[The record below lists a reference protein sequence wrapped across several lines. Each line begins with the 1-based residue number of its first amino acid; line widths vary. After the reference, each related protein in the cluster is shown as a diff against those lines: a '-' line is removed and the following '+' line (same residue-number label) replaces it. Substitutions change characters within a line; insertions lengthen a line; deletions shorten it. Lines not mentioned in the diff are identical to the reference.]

1 MVDRILCILKL
12 VRPTLQFNPC
22 RKPILMFAFVAPG
35 LSGVLWRIAPDN
47 SARYSM
53 AVQLLKNLN
62 VAQAAR
68 DYKYY
73 YPLFQQA
80 YEDLGYPNHYFNDRL
95 IAVIDHL
102 LQAPEPL
109 NPRVNLMPVRGQ
121 IQSEQPWVR
130 YEFEDPQ
137 LEALSAGQKIL
148 VRMGP
153 SNARQVKAKLRELRA
168 AIATIPAGQEIDEP

>member
-1 MVDRILCILKL
+1 
-12 VRPTLQFNPC
+12 
-22 RKPILMFAFVAPG
+22 
-35 LSGVLWRIAPDN
+35 
-47 SARYSM
+47 
-53 AVQLLKNLN
+53 
-62 VAQAAR
+62 
-68 DYKYY
+68 
-73 YPLFQQA
+73 
-80 YEDLGYPNHYFNDRL
+80 
-95 IAVIDHL
+95 
-102 LQAPEPL
+102 
-109 NPRVNLMPVRGQ
+109 MPVRGQ